1 MSFAIAFVLMTQTA
15 ASGVAIVPPKP
26 ASAAERAPIAQSS
39 TATVRVLRPERISAS
54 LQAPPEERSNAAAR
68 RIQRR
73 RDEAGTIWIE
83 FS

>member
-1 MSFAIAFVLMTQTA
+1 MSFAVAIVLMTQSA
-15 ASGVAIVPPKP
+15 GSGVAIAPPKP

-68 RIQRR
+68 RVQRR